1 MSIRTNSGL
10 AGSGGPPEGI
20 GGHSPGAGAGG
31 PGGPGAGGSGPG
43 GRGAS
48 GMGGSKGRLRQR
60 RRTVW
65 AGVCGLVAVALGV
78 AGGELTAAAVS
89 PSLSPITAVGGVAI
103 DAMPPGVKEGVI
115 SLFGTSDKLVFLL
128 SMCVVIAALAFLAG
142 IAELR
147 RKFAGIAGIA
157 VFGVIGVLAVLS
169 RAESSTAA
177 LAGPLVAAGLG
188 MVFLTAFRNRLREWL
203 PAEPGAAAANA
214 GPAGTKPVSTSEDGA
229 PAEAEPAE
237 AGPADAWPVAGDR
250 RRFLK
255 SIGVGAV
262 VAVVAGTFAA
272 VVRTTATGIQEARA
286 KLRLPP
292 PASPAPA
299 IPAAARVPLAGLTP
313 LVTPNTDFYRID
325 TALVVPTV
333 DPAGW
338 KLGVTGMV
346 DREVEIDLATLLGKP
361 LIERYV
367 TIACVSNEVGGD
379 LIGNAKWL
387 GWPVRELL
395 AMAGVKSGADM
406 VLSSSTDGFTAST
419 PLQAMTDQRDAII
432 AVGMNGDLLPLEH
445 GFPARL
451 IVPGLYGFVSAT
463 KWVSNLK
470 VTTFANDAGYWTSRG
485 WSDHG
490 PIKTSSRID
499 VPRDG
504 GSVKAGRVAVGGV
517 AWAQERGISKVQV
530 RVDRGNWQDAMLAE
544 GISKDTW
551 YQWSARLD
559 LAQGSHQLQVRAFD
573 GGGTPQT
580 EQVEPVAP
588 NGASGYHT
596 ITVSAG

>member
-1 MSIRTNSGL
+1 MSIRTGSGL
-10 AGSGGPPEGI
+10 AGSGGPPEDI
-20 GGHSPGAGAGG
+20 GHPGDSGGATG
-31 PGGPGAGGSGPG
+31 PV
-43 GRGAS
+43 GRG
-48 GMGGSKGRLRQR
+48 GNGKPGRTHQR
-60 RRTVW
+60 RRTAW
-65 AGVCGLVAVALGV
+65 GGVCGLVAVALGV

-128 SMCVVIAALAFLAG
+128 SMCVIIAALAFLAG

-147 RKFAGIAGIA
+147 RKFAGLAGIA
-157 VFGVIGVLAVLS
+157 AFGVVGVLAVLS

-177 LAGPLVAAGLG
+177 LAGPLVAAGLA
-188 MVFLTAFRNRLREWL
+188 MIFLTAFRNRLKEWL
-203 PAEPGAAAANA
+203 PVESVPVESAPVESAPVGS
-214 GPAGTKPVSTSEDGA
+214 GPAPG
-229 PAEAEPAE
+229 
-237 AGPADAWPVAGDR
+237 WPVAADR
-250 RRFLK
+250 RKFLK
-255 SIGVGAV
+255 SIGVGTAV
-262 VAVVAGTFAA
+262 AIIAGTFAA
-272 VVRTTATGIQEARA
+272 VVRTTVTAVQQAREN
-286 KLRLPP
+286 LRLPA
-292 PASPAPA
+292 PASPASA
-299 IPAAARVPLAGLTP
+299 IPAGAQVALDGISP
-313 LVTPNTDFYRID
+313 LVTPNSTFYRID
-325 TALVVPTV
+325 TALVVPSV
-333 DPAGW
+333 DPGSW
-338 KLGVTGMV
+338 KLRVTGMV
-346 DREVEIDLATLLGKP
+346 DREVEIDLAALLAKP
-361 LIERYV
+361 LVERYV

-395 AMAGVKSGADM
+395 AMAGVQPGADM

-419 PLQAMTDQRDAII
+419 PLEAMTDQRDAII

-499 VPRDG
+499 VPQDG
-504 GSVKAGRVAVGGV
+504 RSVKAGTVAVGGM
-517 AWAQERGISKVQV
+517 AWAQERGISKVQL
-530 RVDRGNWQDAMLAE
+530 RVDNGNWQDAMLAP

-551 YQWSARLD
+551 YQWSARLE
-559 LAQGSHQLQVRAFD
+559 LGQGSHQLQVRAFD

-580 EQVEPVAP
+580 EQEAPPAP

-596 ITVSAG
+596 ISVSAG

>member
-1 MSIRTNSGL
+1 M
-10 AGSGGPPEGI
+10 
-20 GGHSPGAGAGG
+20 
-31 PGGPGAGGSGPG
+31 
-43 GRGAS
+43 
-48 GMGGSKGRLRQR
+48 RQR

-78 AGGELTAAAVS
+78 AGGELTAAAAS
-89 PSLSPITAVGGVAI
+89 PSISPITAVGGVAI

-128 SMCVVIAALAFLAG
+128 CMCVVIAALAFLAG

-147 RKFAGIAGIA
+147 RKFAGLAGIA
-157 VFGVIGVLAVLS
+157 VFGVVGVLAVLS

-177 LAGPLVAAGLG
+177 LAAPLVAAGLA
-188 MVFLTAFRNRLREWL
+188 MIFLTAFRNRLKEWL
-203 PAEPGAAAANA
+203 PEEPRQTAAN
-214 GPAGTKPVSTSEDGA
+214 VLSSE
-229 PAEAEPAE
+229 AEASE
-237 AGPADAWPVAGDR
+237 GWPTAGDR

-255 SIGVGAV
+255 SVGVGAV
-262 VAVVAGTFAA
+262 VAIIAGTFAA
-272 VVRTTATGIQEARA
+272 VVRTTATGIQQARE
-286 KLRLPP
+286 KLRLPAP
-292 PASPAPA
+292 VSPAAA
-299 IPAAARVPLAGLTP
+299 IPAAAQVALEGVTP

-333 DPAGW
+333 DPGSW

-346 DREVEIDLATLLGKP
+346 DHEVEIDLATLLSKP

-395 AMAGVKSGADM
+395 AMAGVKPGADM

-504 GSVKAGRVAVGGV
+504 RSVKAGSVAVGGV
-517 AWAQERGISKVQV
+517 AWAQERGISKVQL
-530 RVDRGNWQDAMLAE
+530 RVDNGNWQDAMLAP

-559 LAQGSHQLQVRAFD
+559 LAQGSHRLQVRAFD

-596 ITVSAG
+596 ITVNAG